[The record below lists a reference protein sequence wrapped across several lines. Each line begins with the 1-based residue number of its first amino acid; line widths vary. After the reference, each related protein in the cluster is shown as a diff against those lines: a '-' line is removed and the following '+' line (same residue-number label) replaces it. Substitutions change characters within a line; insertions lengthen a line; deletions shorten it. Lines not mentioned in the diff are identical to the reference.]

1 MDFRTNSVIEE
12 YLTEQLDI
20 FTVDEFCRYL
30 KSQGVKVTKADSK
43 EILQVSD
50 YTFSLV
56 NNEYVTKA
64 GVFTGR
70 WFSFK
75 PSREEVEKG
84 SVDKK
89 DNPGDGQPTYR
100 DETRVNGND
109 RLGYVTIPGEWVIL
123 NNVISHEGIQYTD
136 INNDYVVT
144 LVIYENMTVDDFI
157 SLVKE
162 SLLKKGFVNLNVDKK
177 TSNGTNL
184 YQLYGYSEVEKAWIL
199 ILCLPSVNGGV
210 HCIELDGPD
219 IESEFFEI
227 PYTFRFTP

>member
-1 MDFRTNSVIEE
+1 MSSNNKFINTDYYDPNYNNQQYYNNSYNYNNNGGNKKFHIDRSMLIGISIVLVI
-12 YLTEQLDI
+12 LI
-20 FTVDEFCRYL
+20 FVVLIFAFN
-30 KSQGVKVTKADSK
+30 KGSK
-43 EILQVSD
+43 NDYSD
-50 YTFSLV
+50 
-56 NNEYVTKA
+56 K
-64 GVFTGR
+64 
-70 WFSFK
+70 
-75 PSREEVEKG
+75 EVEKG

-100 DETRVNGND
+100 DETRVIGND